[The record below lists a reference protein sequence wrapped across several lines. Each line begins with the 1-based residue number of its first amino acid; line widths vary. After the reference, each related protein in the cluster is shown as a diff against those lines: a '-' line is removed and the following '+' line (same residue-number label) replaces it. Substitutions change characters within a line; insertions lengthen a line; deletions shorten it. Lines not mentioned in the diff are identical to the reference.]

1 MVTTVT
7 DTYRTTP
14 NTTFTIDISQYTGA
28 CDFTSLKNDGV
39 KQIYLRAYGSSHS
52 GNGDTLF
59 EQFIPYAKPLF
70 PLGAYYYGMPQS
82 SALSD
87 AKVQADQFIAKMKG
101 GFSGGL
107 GDLMPFLDVEDNSA
121 LVASGQQSTLSLSV
135 TDLLTWIDNFR
146 NYFEDTTGVRLGLY
160 TSGYFVHDQRNN
172 FNEGFTTQGN
182 ILRDMPVWMA
192 GYTKYGY
199 TSPPQVGGFKNLL
212 AWQYSEDG
220 VFAGAPNNKVD
231 LSLAYAPMTS
241 QKALYVEEV
250 VNNTSTAT
258 NVVQGANGVTVT
270 TTTVTTT
277 SHIEKVK
284 IYQ

>member
-14 NTTFTIDISQYTGA
+14 NTTFTIDINQYTGA

-39 KQIYLRAYGSSHS
+39 KQIYLRAYGSTHS

-70 PLGAYYYGMPQS
+70 PLGAYYYAMPNDGTL
-82 SALSD
+82 AD
-87 AKVQADQFIAKMKG
+87 AKIQADQFIAKIKG
-101 GFSGGL
+101 GFGGGY
-107 GDLMPFLDVEDNSA
+107 GDLIPMLDLEDNSA
-121 LVASGQQSTLSLSV
+121 IGGKNLSLSV
-135 TDLLTWIDNFR
+135 DDLLSWTNNFR

-160 TSGYFVHDQRNN
+160 TDGYFVKTQRNN
-172 FNEGFTTQGN
+172 FNEGITPSGN
-182 ILRDMPVWMA
+182 IVKDMPLWIA
-192 GYTKYGY
+192 GYTKYNI
-199 TSPPQVGGFKNLL
+199 TSPPQVGGFTNLV

-231 LSLAYAPMTS
+231 ISIAYKPMTS

-250 VNNTSTAT
+250 VSNTNTAT
-258 NVVQGANGVTVT
+258 NVIQGANGVTVT
-270 TTTVTTT
+270 TTTITTT

-284 IYQ
+284 VYQ